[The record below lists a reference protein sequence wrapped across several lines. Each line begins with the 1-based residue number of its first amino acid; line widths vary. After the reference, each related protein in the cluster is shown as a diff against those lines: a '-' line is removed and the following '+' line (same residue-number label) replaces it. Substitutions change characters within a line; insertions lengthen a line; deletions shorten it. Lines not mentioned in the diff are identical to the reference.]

1 MGGRRQDRR
10 PGRRNGP
17 ARPAA
22 DREPAGLS
30 GARSAREARGSHSP
44 DNGAAVPSRRHA
56 ADDGAARRDA
66 RVGTR
71 HGQSRDGHDL
81 ARGGVPLVA
90 QARDGGALVDGGLGA
105 HGSRDG
111 AAHDRLGDHLAVH
124 ASSGASCDGCK
135 SRAGGRR
142 AGEIPA
148 RLRDVE
154 DLPQQHP
161 LADVEDA
168 RPDARRGDDRPRR
181 PRGRAVLVRRRYLE
195 RRRARA

>member
-1 MGGRRQDRR
+1 M
-10 PGRRNGP
+10 
-17 ARPAA
+17 
-22 DREPAGLS
+22 
-30 GARSAREARGSHSP
+30 
-44 DNGAAVPSRRHA
+44 
-56 ADDGAARRDA
+56 
-66 RVGTR
+66 
-71 HGQSRDGHDL
+71 
-81 ARGGVPLVA
+81 A
-90 QARDGGALVDGGLGA
+90 QARDGGALVDRRLGA
-105 HGSRDG
+105 HGSRDR

-142 AGEIPA
+142 PREIPA

-168 RPDARRGDDRPRR
+168 RADARRGDDRPRR

-195 RRRARA
+195 RRRAGPERRRRHAARRSARLRGGDGAEDAGARGRDLRRVSDTVDHDACLRPLHARERRRGHRHRLHRGRVDPRDRP